1 MAKNS
6 YLGELIA
13 EFLGTM
19 ILILFGVGVVAQVVT
34 NADGGMGDHD
44 SIAWAWG
51 IGVTMGVYVAARISG
66 AHLNPA
72 VTIALAAFKGF
83 AWRKVLPYSLA
94 QTAGAFVAAA
104 IVRVVYSDLIAK
116 VDPEHTIASQ
126 GIFSTLP
133 GNGLEGVSIPT
144 AFFDQI
150 VGTAILV
157 FVIFALTTA
166 TNNPPMSNLGPFL
179 VGLLVVGIGMA
190 WGANAGYAINPAR
203 DFGPRLLTLITGYET
218 ALYDQNGTL
227 YFWLPIVAPIIGGLI
242 GGALFKYAVE
252 AFLPTEAESVTVSE
266 PVAENVADSDAN
278 RAG

>member
-34 NADGGMGDHD
+34 NPDGGMGDHD

-72 VTIALAAFKGF
+72 VTVALAAFKGF

-104 IVRVVYSDLIAK
+104 IVRAVYSDLIAK
-116 VDPEHTIASQ
+116 VDPDHTITTQ

-133 GNGLEGVSIPT
+133 GNGLAGVSIPT
-144 AFFDQI
+144 AFFDQV

-166 TNNPPMSNLGPFL
+166 TNNPPMANIGPFL

-203 DFGPRLLTLITGYET
+203 DFGPRLLTLITGYES

-266 PVAENVADSDAN
+266 PVADSDAN